1 MVLHSFPENLMI
13 RNRPEVRRGFTL
25 IELLVVI
32 AIIAV
37 LIALLLP
44 AVQSAREAA
53 RRAQC
58 VNNMKQIGLGTLNFE
73 STNGY
78 MPPDVDY
85 LVPPYL
91 PDLDPAAVATSN
103 QENAGNFTRILPF
116 MEQQNIYNL
125 INFNLAALDQK
136 NVPPAVGGSGSLFPG
151 IGQNSAY
158 SIVINAF
165 LCPSSPAPGPI
176 NYYNTC
182 WSGYGNGSGA
192 PVANPPTQIW
202 GRTDYFATPGFHTS
216 LLVALGYSQA
226 AANAITSSDSGTI
239 CDISTSN
246 PTTGLVSTP
255 IARVRIASITDGTSN
270 TLMIAEGA
278 GRPVGYN
285 HSRGIYNQN
294 GGPVDGVI
302 NPVSGGGG
310 AWADP
315 FSYAHLDGSS
325 SDGIRGNG
333 ICLINCTSNNEI
345 YAFHPGG
352 ANVLFADGSV
362 HFIKESINPLVVVH
376 LITRAGGEIISS
388 DQY

>member
-1 MVLHSFPENLMI
+1 MTC
-13 RNRPEVRRGFTL
+13 NRSEPRRGFTL

-58 VNNMKQIGLGTLNFE
+58 VNNMKQIGLATLNFE
-73 STNGY
+73 SSNTW

-91 PDLDPAAVATSN
+91 PDPDPAAVATSN
-103 QENAGNFTRILPF
+103 QENAGNFTRVLPY
-116 MEQQNIYNL
+116 MDQQNVYNL

-136 NVPPAVGGSGSLFPG
+136 NVPPANGSGSLFPG
-151 IGQNSAY
+151 VGQCSAY
-158 SIVINAF
+158 STIINTF
-165 LCPSSPAPGPI
+165 LCPSSPVAGTI

-182 WSGYGNGSGA
+182 WSGFGNGSGN
-192 PVANPPTQIW
+192 PIPNPPDQEW
-202 GRTDYFATPGFHTS
+202 GRTDYFATPGFHSS
-216 LLVALGYSQA
+216 LLQKLGFPAAYVAAES
-226 AANAITSSDSGTI
+226 NTDSGVI

-246 PTTGLVSTP
+246 PTTGLVNTP
-255 IARVRIASITDGTSN
+255 IPHVKIASITDGTSN
-270 TLMIAEGA
+270 TVMIAEGA

-285 HSRGIYNQN
+285 HARTIYIQYGI
-294 GGPVDGVI
+294 PVDGVL
-302 NPVSGGGG
+302 NPVNGGGG

-315 FSYAHLDGSS
+315 FSYAHLDGASA
-325 SDGIRGNG
+325 DGIRGNG

-345 YAFHPGG
+345 YSFHPGG
-352 ANVLFADGSV
+352 ANMLFADGSV
-362 HFIKESINPLVVVH
+362 HFFKESMDPRIVVYM
-376 LITRAGGEIISS
+376 ITRAGGEVVSA

>member
-1 MVLHSFPENLMI
+1 MTH
-13 RNRPEVRRGFTL
+13 VRIGARRAFTL

-44 AVQSAREAA
+44 AVQAAREAA

-58 VNNMKQIGLGTLNFE
+58 VNNMKQIGLATLNFE
-73 STNGY
+73 SSNGY

-85 LVPPYL
+85 LVPPFL
-91 PDLDPAAVATSN
+91 PDPDPAALATSN
-103 QENAGNFTRILPF
+103 QENAGNFTRILPY
-116 MEQQNIYNL
+116 MDQQNLYNM
-125 INFNLAALDQK
+125 INFNWAALDQK

-158 SIVINAF
+158 SVTLSMF
-165 LCPSSPAPGPI
+165 LCPSSPASYSI

-182 WSGYGNGSGA
+182 WSGYGNGSGN
-192 PVANPPTQIW
+192 PVPNPPTQIW
-202 GRTDYFATPGFHTS
+202 GRTDYFATPGFHSS
-216 LLVALGYSQA
+216 LLAKLGFPASYIA
-226 AANAITSSDSGTI
+226 AETNTDSGVI
-239 CDISTSN
+239 CDISTFS
-246 PTTGLVSTP
+246 PVTGLVNTP
-255 IARVRIASITDGTSN
+255 ISHVRIASITDGTSN
-270 TLMIAEGA
+270 TVMVAEGA

-285 HSRGIYNQN
+285 HAHTIYNQN
-294 GGPVDGVI
+294 GPVDGAI
-302 NPVSGGGG
+302 NPVNGGGG

-345 YAFHPGG
+345 YSFHPGG
-352 ANVLFADGSV
+352 ANMLFADGSV
-362 HFIKESINPLVVVH
+362 HFFKESMSPLVVVYM
-376 LITRAGGEIISS
+376 ITRAGGEIVSA

>member
-1 MVLHSFPENLMI
+1 MT
-13 RNRPEVRRGFTL
+13 RVRTGPSRAFTL

-58 VNNMKQIGLGTLNFE
+58 VNNMKQVGLAVLNFE
-73 STNGY
+73 STNTW

-91 PDLDPAAVATSN
+91 PDQDPALKTFPN
-103 QENAGNFTRILPF
+103 QESAGNFTRILPYLD
-116 MEQQNIYNL
+116 QQNVYNL
-125 INFNLAALDQK
+125 INFNLSGFDPK
-136 NVPPAVGGSGSLFPG
+136 NVPPAYGGPGSLYTG

-158 SIVINAF
+158 STVVNTF
-165 LCPSSPAPGPI
+165 LCPSSPAPAAI

-182 WSGYGNGSGA
+182 WSGFGNGS
-192 PVANPPTQIW
+192 NPPIPNPPSQTW
-202 GRTDYFATPGFHTS
+202 GRTDYFATPGFHGS
-216 LLVALGYSQA
+216 LLQKLGFPNSSTTSGNYS
-226 AANAITSSDSGTI
+226 NPLSNSDSGVI

-246 PTTGLVSTP
+246 STTGLVNTP
-255 IARVRIASITDGTSN
+255 IPHVRIASITDGTSN
-270 TLMIAEGA
+270 TVMVAEGA

-285 HSRGIYNQN
+285 HSRSIYSQF
-294 GGPVDGVI
+294 GAPVDGAI
-302 NPVSGGGG
+302 NPASGGGG

-315 FSYAHLDGSS
+315 FSFAHLAGSS
-325 SDGIRGNG
+325 ADGIRGNG

-345 YAFHPGG
+345 YSFHPGG
-352 ANVLFADGSV
+352 ANMLFADGSV
-362 HFIKESINPLVVVH
+362 HFFKESMDPRIVVYM
-376 LITRAGGEIISS
+376 ISRAGGEIVSS

>member
-1 MVLHSFPENLMI
+1 MMTDCREA
-13 RNRPEVRRGFTL
+13 RRGFTL

-44 AVQSAREAA
+44 AVQAAREAA

-78 MPPDVDY
+78 MTPDVDY

-91 PDLDPAAVATSN
+91 PDPDPAAVATSN
-103 QENAGNFTRILPF
+103 QETAGNFTLILPYI
-116 MEQQNIYNL
+116 EQQNVYNL
-125 INFNLAALDQK
+125 INFNLAGLDQK

-158 SIVINAF
+158 SIVINAYI
-165 LCPSSPAPGPI
+165 CPSSPATPSI

-182 WSGYGNGSGA
+182 WSGYGDGSGS
-192 PVANPPTQIW
+192 PVASPPTQIW
-202 GRTDYFATPGFHTS
+202 GRTDYFPPPGFHTS
-216 LLVALGYSQA
+216 LLVKLGYSQT
-226 AANAITSSDSGTI
+226 AANAITASDSGTI
-239 CDISTSN
+239 ADISTSN
-246 PTTGLVSTP
+246 PTTGLVNTP

-270 TLMIAEGA
+270 TMMVAEGA
-278 GRPVGYN
+278 ARPIGYN
-285 HSRGIYNQN
+285 HARQIYNQN
-294 GGPVDGVI
+294 GGPVDGTI

-315 FSYAHLDGSS
+315 FSYAHLDGASA
-325 SDGIRGNG
+325 DGIRGNG
-333 ICLINCTSNNEI
+333 ICLINCTTNNEI
-345 YAFHPGG
+345 YGFHPGG
-352 ANVLFADGSV
+352 ANALFADGSV
-362 HFIKESINPLVVVH
+362 HFLKESINPLVVVY
-376 LITRAGGEIISS
+376 LITRAGGEVMSS

>member
-1 MVLHSFPENLMI
+1 MTH
-13 RNRPEVRRGFTL
+13 VRARARRAFTL

-44 AVQSAREAA
+44 SVQSAREAA

-58 VNNMKQIGLGTLNFE
+58 VNNMKQIGLATLNFE
-73 STNGY
+73 STNGW

-91 PDLDPAAVATSN
+91 PDPDPSAVATSN
-103 QENAGNFTRILPF
+103 QENAGNFTRVLPY
-116 MEQQNIYNL
+116 MDQSNLYNM
-125 INFNLAALDQK
+125 INYSLAALDQL
-136 NVPPAVGGSGSLFPG
+136 NVPPAPGGSGGLFPG

-158 SIVINAF
+158 SVTINMF
-165 LCPSSPAPGPI
+165 LCPSSPAPPSI

-182 WSGYGNGSGA
+182 WSGYGNGSGN
-192 PVANPPTQIW
+192 PVPNPPNQIW
-202 GRTDYFATPGFHTS
+202 GRTDYFATPGFHSS
-216 LLVALGYSQA
+216 LLTKLGFPA
-226 AANAITSSDSGTI
+226 AYVTAMTYMDSGVI

-246 PTTGLVSTP
+246 PATGLVSTP
-255 IARVRIASITDGTSN
+255 IAHVRIASITDGTSN
-270 TLMIAEGA
+270 TVMVAEGA

-285 HSRGIYNQN
+285 HARQIYVQN

-315 FSYAHLDGSS
+315 FSYAHLDGASA
-325 SDGIRGNG
+325 DGIRGNG

-345 YAFHPGG
+345 YSFHPGG
-352 ANVLFADGSV
+352 ANMLFADGSV
-362 HFIKESINPLVVVH
+362 HFFKESMDPRIICYM
-376 LITRAGGEIISS
+376 ITRAGGEVVSS

>member
-1 MVLHSFPENLMI
+1 MTH
-13 RNRPEVRRGFTL
+13 VRARARRAFTL

-58 VNNMKQIGLGTLNFE
+58 VNNMKQIGLATLNFE
-73 STNGY
+73 STNGW

-91 PDLDPAAVATSN
+91 PDPDPSAVATSN
-103 QENAGNFTRILPF
+103 QENAGNFTRVLPY
-116 MEQQNIYNL
+116 MDQSNLYNM
-125 INFNLAALDQK
+125 INYSLAALDQL
-136 NVPPAVGGSGSLFPG
+136 NVPPAPGGSGGLFPG

-158 SIVINAF
+158 SVTINMF
-165 LCPSSPAPGPI
+165 LCPSSPAPPSI

-182 WSGYGNGSGA
+182 WSGYGNGSGN
-192 PVANPPTQIW
+192 PVPNPPNQIW
-202 GRTDYFATPGFHTS
+202 GRTDYFATPGFHSS
-216 LLVALGYSQA
+216 LLTKLGFPA
-226 AANAITSSDSGTI
+226 AYVTAMTYMDSGVI

-246 PTTGLVSTP
+246 PATGLVSTP
-255 IARVRIASITDGTSN
+255 IAHVRIASITDGTSN
-270 TLMIAEGA
+270 TVMVAEGA

-285 HSRGIYNQN
+285 HARQIYVQN

-315 FSYAHLDGSS
+315 FSYAHLDGASA
-325 SDGIRGNG
+325 DGIRGNG

-345 YAFHPGG
+345 YSFHPGG
-352 ANVLFADGSV
+352 ANMLFADGSV
-362 HFIKESINPLVVVH
+362 HFFKESMDPRIICYM
-376 LITRAGGEIISS
+376 ITRAGGEVVSS